1 MIKINSKSELLP
13 SMHGAKVTCILP
25 LIISG
30 ENNKIVEDGKICY
43 ENGNYYVC
51 QNIVAGAYC
60 DNKLGYKYSWAIGE
74 GKLDDELIEY
84 HNMKLKFLTQSQ
96 RLNL

>member
-1 MIKINSKSELLP
+1 MRKPKIGSRISCNIGNKEIDDAKLQSEKGMIFI
-13 SMHGAKVTCILP
+13 
-25 LIISG
+25 
-30 ENNKIVEDGKICY
+30 
-43 ENGNYYVC
+43 C
-51 QNIVAGAYC
+51 QNIVEGSEC
-60 DNKLGYKYSWAIGE
+60 LNKLGYKYSWAIGE